1 MLCYR
6 QLQHL
11 VFCGIM
17 FGHSTFQ
24 RRPALIPSDLHLSSE
39 DERSILLRIGSLHLA
54 SPGSQASPFNLNF
67 SNGLSSRPGAGRR
80 PPTVTVTHAESN
92 TLKSGTKQKA
102 GTKRKASTSAEQHHE
117 LSCVVEDIW
126 GFNFFQEDQHQTEG
140 SITSHTTL
148 SEPALRSNSTGSTE
162 NPSLGSADQILSPRS
177 LAG

>member
-1 MLCYR
+1 
-6 QLQHL
+6 
-11 VFCGIM
+11 M
-17 FGHSTFQ
+17 FSLGHSTFQ

-54 SPGSQASPFNLNF
+54 SPGSQASPFNLN
-67 SNGLSSRPGAGRR
+67 SPNDLSSRPSAGQR

-92 TLKSGTKQKA
+92 TPKC

-126 GFNFFQEDQHQTEG
+126 GFNFFQEDQHKTEG
-140 SITSHTTL
+140 SITSHTAL
-148 SEPALRSNSTGSTE
+148 SEPALRSNSTSSAE